1 LDQLGGPRSSRL
13 AGKTTGI
20 ADWKYERSPKKRPYA
35 GAAYADEIIVAPTHP
50 SQEEKI
56 MKLFGPMLFAVAL
69 AGSACS
75 EATAPGAPI
84 TALPRALT
92 GAESKIISGSNDFAF
107 DLFRTGNLAQHKAN
121 VFISPL
127 SASMALGMA
136 ANGASGA
143 TYDEMHSALR
153 LSGATREDVD
163 GGYKSLITLLRG
175 LDPATNFSIANSIWY
190 EQTFPFNA
198 SFLDESKLYFDA
210 QVQALDFKSPAA
222 VTTINSWVNRQTN
235 NRIPQILDSID
246 TSEVMFLVNAIYFKG
261 IWQKQ
266 FDKSKTVD
274 APFHAAD
281 GTTATVP
288 MMARGE
294 GVQFT
299 ATPEYSAV
307 DLPYG
312 NSAFT
317 MTVVLPNGDIDAFA
331 ESFDQTKWN
340 SLVSSLHD
348 SNLAVFLPR
357 FRMEWKRELND
368 DLQKLGMRLAFYN
381 ADFTRMSP
389 LGLSLIITRV
399 LQKTFVDVDE
409 EGTEAAA
416 ATIVG
421 VGVTS
426 APSAFRADH
435 PFLVVIR
442 ERFSGTIL
450 FIGKIA
456 KLPA

>member
-1 LDQLGGPRSSRL
+1 
-13 AGKTTGI
+13 
-20 ADWKYERSPKKRPYA
+20 
-35 GAAYADEIIVAPTHP
+35 
-50 SQEEKI
+50 
-56 MKLFGPMLFAVAL
+56 MKLFGPMLFAVTL
-69 AGSACS
+69 AVSGCS
-75 EATAPGAPI
+75 EAIAPGAPI
-84 TALPRALT
+84 AALPRALT
-92 GAESKIISGSNDFAF
+92 GSESKVIAGSNDFAF
-107 DLFRTGNLAQHKAN
+107 DLFRAGNLAQHKAN

-127 SASMALGMA
+127 SASMALGMT
-136 ANGASGA
+136 ANGANGA
-143 TYDEMHSALR
+143 TYDEMRTALR
-153 LSGATREDVD
+153 LGGATREDVD
-163 GGYKSLITLLRG
+163 GGYKSLIALLRG
-175 LDPATNFSIANSIWY
+175 LDPGTDFKIANSIWY

-198 SFLDESKLYFDA
+198 SFLDETKLYFDA
-210 QVQALDFKSPAA
+210 QVQALDFRNPSSVA
-222 VTTINSWVNRQTN
+222 TINSWVSGQTN
-235 NRIPQILDSID
+235 NRIPEILDSID
-246 TSEVMFLVNAIYFKG
+246 STEVMFLVNAIYFKG

-288 MMARGE
+288 MMARGA
-294 GVQFT
+294 GVQYA
-299 ATPEYSAV
+299 ATSEYSAV

-317 MTVVLPNGDIDAFA
+317 MTVVLPSPNADIDAFA
-331 ESFDQTKWN
+331 ESFDQPKWN

-348 SNLAVFLPR
+348 SDLQVYLPR
-357 FRMEWKRELND
+357 FRIEWKRELND
-368 DLQKLGMRLAFYN
+368 DLQQLGMRLAFFD

-389 LGLSLIITRV
+389 LGLWLVITRV

-416 ATIVG
+416 ATLVG
-421 VGVTS
+421 IGITS
-426 APSAFRADH
+426 AQVQFRADH

>member
-1 LDQLGGPRSSRL
+1 
-13 AGKTTGI
+13 
-20 ADWKYERSPKKRPYA
+20 
-35 GAAYADEIIVAPTHP
+35 
-50 SQEEKI
+50 
-56 MKLFGPMLFAVAL
+56 MKLFGLMLFAVAL
-69 AGSACS
+69 VGSACR
-75 EATAPGAPI
+75 EATAPGVPI
-84 TALPRALT
+84 TALPRDLT
-92 GAESKIISGSNDFAF
+92 GSEGKIVTGSNDFAF
-107 DLFRTGNLAQHKAN
+107 DLFRTGNLSQHKAN

-127 SASMALGMA
+127 SASMALGMT
-136 ANGASGA
+136 ANGANGA
-143 TYDEMHSALR
+143 TYDEMRTALR
-153 LSGATREDVD
+153 LDGATREDVD

-175 LDPATNFSIANSIWY
+175 LDPQTNFTIANSIWY
-190 EQTFPFNA
+190 ERTFPFNT
-198 SFLDESKLYFDA
+198 SFLDESKTYFDA
-210 QVQALDFKSPAA
+210 QVQALDFLSPSA
-222 VTTINSWVNRQTN
+222 VGNINSWVSAQTN
-235 NRIPQILDSID
+235 DKIKTILEGID
-246 TSEVMFLVNAIYFKG
+246 PAEVMFLVNAIYFKG
-261 IWQKQ
+261 SWQKQ

-288 MMARGE
+288 MMSRDA
-294 GVQFT
+294 GVQST
-299 ATPEYSAV
+299 ATAEYSAV

-317 MTVVLPNGDIDAFA
+317 MTVVLPTGDIDAFS
-331 ESFDQTKWN
+331 ESFDQAKWN

-348 SNLAVFLPR
+348 SGLQVYLPR
-357 FRMEWKRELND
+357 FRIEWKRELND
-368 DLQKLGMRLAFYN
+368 DLKSLGMRLAFADG

-389 LGLSLIITRV
+389 RGLELVITEV

-416 ATIVG
+416 VTSVG
-421 VGVTS
+421 VGLTS
-426 APSAFRADH
+426 LPASFRADR

>member
-1 LDQLGGPRSSRL
+1 
-13 AGKTTGI
+13 
-20 ADWKYERSPKKRPYA
+20 
-35 GAAYADEIIVAPTHP
+35 
-50 SQEEKI
+50 

-69 AGSACS
+69 VVSGCS
-75 EATAPGAPI
+75 EAIAPREPI

-92 GAESKIISGSNDFAF
+92 GSESKVIAGSNDFAF
-107 DLFRTGNLAQHKAN
+107 DLFRTGNLAQHQAN

-127 SASMALGMA
+127 SASMALGMT
-136 ANGASGA
+136 ANGANGA
-143 TYDEMHSALR
+143 TYDEMRAALR
-153 LSGATREDVD
+153 LNGATREDVG
-163 GGYKSLITLLRG
+163 GGYKSLIALLRG
-175 LDPATNFSIANSIWY
+175 LDPGTDFKIANSIWY

-210 QVQALDFKSPAA
+210 QVQALDFRNPSA
-222 VTTINSWVNRQTN
+222 VTTINSWVNAQTN
-235 NRIPQILDSID
+235 SRIPKILDSID
-246 TSEVMFLVNAIYFKG
+246 STEVMFLVNAIYFKG

-288 MMARGE
+288 MMARGA
-294 GVQFT
+294 GVQYA

-317 MTVVLPNGDIDAFA
+317 MTVVLPSPNADIDAFA
-331 ESFDQTKWN
+331 ESFDQPKWN

-348 SNLAVFLPR
+348 SDLQVYLPR
-357 FRMEWKRELND
+357 FRIEWKRELND
-368 DLQKLGMRLAFYN
+368 DLQQLGMRLAFYN

-416 ATIVG
+416 ATMVG
-421 VGVTS
+421 VGITS
-426 APSAFRADH
+426 MPAAFRADH